1 MADKSK
7 KPKKAKRGATETT
20 KGSDAD
26 PATSAEHRMH
36 KARGNRQT
44 ELQLLELRRL
54 VQEADALLSQTLATL
69 RGAVPGLA
77 TWVVLTVERKG
88 NAMTDISIDHTAATI
103 TVSFVDTH
111 GEPTTAPA
119 DLGTLTFTSDNPSV
133 ATVVA
138 DPYNPL
144 VGKIT
149 PVGVGTVNLGIEP
162 LLDRSGV
169 AVSLPT
175 PAPTPI
181 TVVAGAAA
189 SVVLTIS
196 P

>member
-1 MADKSK
+1 VADKSK
-7 KPKKAKRGATETT
+7 KQKKPKRGATKKTT
-20 KGSDAD
+20 SDAE
-26 PATSAEHRMH
+26 PAKSAEHRLH
-36 KARGNRQT
+36 EARGNRQT

-69 RGAVPGLA
+69 RGADPGLA
-77 TWVVLTVERKG
+77 TGVVLTVERKG

-103 TVSFVDTH
+103 TVSFVDSH
-111 GEPTTAPA
+111 GESTTAPA

-133 ATVVA
+133 ATVA
-138 DPYNPL
+138 PDPYNPL

-149 PVGVGTVNLGIEP
+149 PMGVGTANLGIEP

-169 AVSLPT
+169 AVPLPT
-175 PAPTPI
+175 PAPTPV

-189 SVVLTIS
+189 SVVLTIN

>member
-1 MADKSK
+1 VADKSK
-7 KPKKAKRGATETT
+7 KQKKPKRGATKKTT
-20 KGSDAD
+20 SDAE
-26 PATSAEHRMH
+26 PAKSAEHRLH
-36 KARGNRQT
+36 EAGGNRQT

-69 RGAVPGLA
+69 RGADPGLA
-77 TWVVLTVERKG
+77 TGVVLTVERKG
-88 NAMTDISIDHTAATI
+88 NAMPDISIDHTAATI

-133 ATVVA
+133 ATVA
-138 DPYNPL
+138 PDPYNPL

-149 PVGVGTVNLGIEP
+149 PVGVGTANLGIEP

-169 AVSLPT
+169 AVPLPT

-189 SVVLTIS
+189 SVVLTIN